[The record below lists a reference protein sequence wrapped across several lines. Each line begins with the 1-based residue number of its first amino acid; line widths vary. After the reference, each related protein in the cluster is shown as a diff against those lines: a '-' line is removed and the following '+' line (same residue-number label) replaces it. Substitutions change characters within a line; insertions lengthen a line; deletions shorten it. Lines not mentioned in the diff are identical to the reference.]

1 MLKALSLSL
10 SRACLL
16 GLAKSGFSL
25 LKAPS
30 PAAADAVAR
39 CCCAPGGRG
48 AIEEPLLGKAACT
61 TAHSGAF
68 VAEARRRS
76 TRNRAANASTA
87 NTAISAPTVPAPTAG
102 LVATAPVIMSVP
114 LFSGRARVALELDV
128 VESEEVDVLLAVVV
142 PVAVPDGVC
151 EDVPVVDAVRE
162 AVAVPL
168 EVTVPDAVPVG
179 VFEGVP
185 VGEAVKEAVS
195 ELVEVAVPVAVLGG
209 V

>member
-48 AIEEPLLGKAACT
+48 SIEEPLLGEAAGT
-61 TAHSGAF
+61 RAHSGAF

-76 TRNRAANASTA
+76 TRNRATNTTTA

-102 LVATAPVIMSVP
+102 LVASAPMITSVP
-114 LFSGRARVALELDV
+114 LFSSRACVALELGV
-128 VESEEVDVLLAVVV
+128 VESEVVDVLLAVAV
-142 PVAVPDGVC
+142 PVAVPDGV
-151 EDVPVVDAVRE
+151 
-162 AVAVPL
+162 
-168 EVTVPDAVPVG
+168 
-179 VFEGVP
+179 
-185 VGEAVKEAVS
+185 
-195 ELVEVAVPVAVLGG
+195 
-209 V
+209 